1 MLTALISSLR
11 LTETGDLRASLSLAG
26 RSVLS
31 WQVDTAFSLGCERII
46 CLCEAPAEHIVA
58 VQREVERAGHE
69 FHAVRS
75 NIQIAAL
82 VRADDEILM
91 LSDGLLVSKQAAA
104 EFVIE
109 GDRRQRGIATL
120 PPSHVLAESHPEDFE
135 RIDRDRHW
143 AGLALVRARQVK
155 ELAELPPDGDAISL
169 LLRLALQAQEPC
181 RPVSEASLQGDD
193 WLLAV
198 DAADLANAERSLVGD
213 SLPVPSPFAPA
224 GALAVFA
231 ARSVPARNIGFASQ
245 IAAVAAIAL
254 GVGALALVMAGW
266 PAIALGTG
274 AVAILAADFVRV
286 LHDLRSRLHS
296 SKPSR
301 AWHRALAVVVFAGAA
316 VLLMLAPG
324 MEAVT
329 ASQVGLPAIG
339 LSLAILCARATN
351 NGQSAFWN
359 DRALHT
365 AFFAVFAGLGF
376 LEEALVGFSLTA
388 TLQLLLQQGD

>member
-1 MLTALISSLR
+1 
-11 LTETGDLRASLSLAG
+11 
-26 RSVLS
+26 
-31 WQVDTAFSLGCERII
+31 
-46 CLCEAPAEHIVA
+46 
-58 VQREVERAGHE
+58 
-69 FHAVRS
+69 
-75 NIQIAAL
+75 
-82 VRADDEILM
+82 
-91 LSDGLLVSKQAAA
+91 
-104 EFVIE
+104 
-109 GDRRQRGIATL
+109 
-120 PPSHVLAESHPEDFE
+120 
-135 RIDRDRHW
+135 
-143 AGLALVRARQVK
+143 
-155 ELAELPPDGDAISL
+155 
-169 LLRLALQAQEPC
+169 
-181 RPVSEASLQGDD
+181 
-193 WLLAV
+193 
-198 DAADLANAERSLVGD
+198 
-213 SLPVPSPFAPA
+213 
-224 GALAVFA
+224 
-231 ARSVPARNIGFASQ
+231 
-245 IAAVAAIAL
+245 
-254 GVGALALVMAGW
+254 MAGW